1 MTQENKAFIKN
12 VFAQCFGWADGSD
25 AERLYDM
32 LEDDIISDI
41 EETADIDFNDSDVR
55 IAIMRVL
62 QEKALPF

>member
-41 EETADIDFNDSDVR
+41 EEYFCRWNT
-55 IAIMRVL
+55 
-62 QEKALPF
+62 

>member
-12 VFAQCFGWADGSD
+12 VFAQCFGWAGGSD

-41 EETADIDFNDSDVR
+41 KETADHDFNDSDVR

>member
-25 AERLYDM
+25 AEHLYDM

-41 EETADIDFNDSDVR
+41 EETADHEFNDSDVR